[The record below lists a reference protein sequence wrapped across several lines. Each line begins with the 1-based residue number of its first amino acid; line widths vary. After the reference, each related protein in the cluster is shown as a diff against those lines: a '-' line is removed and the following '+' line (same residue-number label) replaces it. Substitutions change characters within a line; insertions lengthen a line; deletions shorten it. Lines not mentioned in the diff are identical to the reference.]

1 MITRVSSI
9 PAMTWP
15 SWEDVEVVDS
25 VLVEEPPP
33 AAAPRSAA
41 SDPGAGA
48 YNRFGRVPDAARC
61 GRLVSV
67 LA

>member
-1 MITRVSSI
+1 MITRVSNVPTI
-9 PAMTWP
+9 TWP
-15 SWEDVEVVDS
+15 AGWEDAEVVDS

-33 AAAPRSAA
+33 AFAAGDRA
-41 SDPGAGA
+41 SAGA
-48 YNRFGRVPDAARC
+48 YDRFGRVPDAERC

>member
-1 MITRVSSI
+1 MITRVSSL
-9 PAMTWP
+9 PAIAWP
-15 SWEDVEVVDS
+15 AGWEDAEVVDS

-33 AAAPRSAA
+33 PP
-41 SDPGAGA
+41 DQGCGGG
-48 YNRFGRVPDAARC
+48 YDRFGRPADTRRC